1 MREKQG
7 GIMDAAMVSV
17 ASFFPKDAFWGGIT
31 AACLPAICKR
41 YSCALNTSSHL
52 GYCELKSLFYDMV

>member
-1 MREKQG
+1 
-7 GIMDAAMVSV
+7 MDAAMVSV
-17 ASFFPKDAFWGGIT
+17 ASFFPKDAFLGGIT